1 MLTKCPNCGAQNSLD
16 TLIVCD
22 EATDA
27 LAKAFA
33 LSGDLGRSLLRYFG
47 LFRPAKSS
55 LSFARVAK
63 LLDELLPSVHAQR
76 IERNQ
81 QVFDAPVE
89 AWVWAISEMIKV
101 RDAGQL
107 KLPLKSH
114 GYLFEVIANYVPTN
128 TGVVAITTDG
138 VQPARDRSKTLDAI
152 ALLEGAKRGKST

>member
-1 MLTKCPNCGAQNSLD
+1 MLTKCPNCGSQNSLD
-16 TLIVCD
+16 ALIVCD

-47 LFRPAKSS
+47 LFRPSKSS

-63 LLDELLPSVHAQR
+63 LLDELLPSINARR
-76 IERNQ
+76 IERNH

-89 AWVWAISEMIKV
+89 AWVYGINEMIKA

-107 KLPLKSH
+107 KLPIKSH
-114 GYLFEVIANYVPTN
+114 GYLFEVIASYAPTS
-128 TGVVAITTDG
+128 GVVAITTDS